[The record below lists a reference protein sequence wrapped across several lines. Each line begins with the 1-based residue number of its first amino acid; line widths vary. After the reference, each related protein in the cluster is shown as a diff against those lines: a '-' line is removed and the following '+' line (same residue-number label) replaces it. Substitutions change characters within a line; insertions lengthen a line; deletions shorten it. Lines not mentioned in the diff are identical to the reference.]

1 MAKNAIEAVREAE
14 EKAKALLSDATQ
26 ISKNKKQEAELLA
39 EQEYMRILAEG
50 EAEAK
55 VLKQSALSEG
65 EAMAKPIIGRGT
77 DQAKA
82 LYEMKDEDLN
92 SAVSIIIE
100 RIVNANGNS

>member
-14 EKAKALLSDATQ
+14 EKAKALLSDAAQ
-26 ISKNKKQEAELLA
+26 SSKNSKQEAELLA

-65 EAMAKPIIGRGT
+65 EAMARPIIEGGT
-77 DQAKA
+77 NQAKA
-82 LYEMKDEDLN
+82 LHEMKDEDLN